1 MSLVVDSSIAVKW
14 YVQETW
20 HEETLEIADREVD
33 LLAPDVIVAEVTNAA
48 WKKALRGEIT
58 HQQAVDIAAKI
69 GSGTPGL
76 CESSLLN
83 EEALRIGLAIN
94 HPVHDCLYTTCDQ
107 LFEGFVVTD
116 DQRLCQPWRARFM
129 RPLWRIYRRSEPP

>member
-1 MSLVVDSSIAVKW
+1 MSLVVDSSIAIKW

-20 HEETLEIADREVD
+20 HEEALEIADREVD
-33 LLAPDVIVAEVTNAA
+33 LLAPDFIVAEVTNVA

-58 HQQAVDIAAKI
+58 QQQAIDIAARI

-83 EEALRIGLAIN
+83 EEALRIGLAIS
-94 HPVHDCLYTTCDQ
+94 HPVYDC
-107 LFEGFVVTD
+107 
-116 DQRLCQPWRARFM
+116 PW
-129 RPLWRIYRRSEPP
+129 WRTYRKSEPP